1 MKKLISIGVALAL
14 LTMMVMPALVAAQ
27 ECPDIAPYEY
37 PDTYAKIPFA
47 ILESGFT
54 MVSQLLTVLGAVTP
68 SLGIPTWLAD
78 VVDAIGPW
86 TGGPLSWSVDM
97 LGWGLGI
104 AGTLLGALAVPL
116 SLPGWLAPTVQNL
129 ACAVFMPYNCNVTGV
144 EFTPCDGYPFEAA
157 P

>member
-1 MKKLISIGVALAL
+1 VKKLISIGVALAL

-27 ECPDIAPYEY
+27 CDYEDVQ
-37 PDTYAKIPFA
+37 PTTYAKIPFA

-54 MVSQLLTVLGAVTP
+54 MLSQLLTVLGAVTP

-78 VVDAIGPW
+78 VVEVIGPW

-104 AGTLLGALAVPL
+104 VGTLLDALAVAL
-116 SLPGWLAPTVQNL
+116 GLPDWLAPTVQNL

-144 EFTPCDGYPFEAA
+144 EFEPCDGYPFAA